1 MVVMR
6 DNMEKVNQNVD
17 TILKQIE
24 TKIHKSSDFFSRTVT
39 LHRKKILYCF
49 FESVSSDD
57 KISDFFMKSISNDI
71 KYGKKSFFEDLF
83 DNLQNTIT
91 NSKLTVIDDF
101 SQVYY
106 YLASGFTCI
115 FIEGYERYIVLETKS
130 NLDRGVAE
138 ASSEAII
145 RGPKD
150 SFTENH
156 MTNIGLIRKRIK
168 DPNLWMDEVKVGR
181 RTKTK
186 VAIGYIQDIVP
197 KEKVELVRNKIK
209 KIDIDGILD
218 SGYIMDFLSPKQHS
232 SFPKI
237 ISTERPDLV
246 CGALLDGKICVL
258 VENSPFVLVMPGMLV
273 DFLHSP
279 EDNYQKPANVIF
291 TRGLRALAF
300 FVTLLTPAIYIA
312 ITNFNQEMIPDRL
325 LISLAIQREGV
336 PFPTAFE
343 VMLLGITFEM
353 LRESDIRIPKVTGT
367 AISVVGAL
375 VLGDAA
381 VNAGI
386 VSPIVVIIIA
396 LTSICGLLFTD
407 VDFTNALRGW
417 RIFFILCAS
426 IMGIVGI
433 VAGGIIFVA
442 KLASLES
449 LGTPYLTPFSPLNLQ
464 AQKDNV
470 IRTSRDKLRK
480 RPSYLA
486 PKNQTRL
493 QVNYDE
499 N

>member
-1 MVVMR
+1 
-6 DNMEKVNQNVD
+6 MEKVNKNVD
-17 TILKQIE
+17 EVLNEIKTTI
-24 TKIHKSSDFFSRTVT
+24 HNSSDFFSRTVT
-39 LHRKKILYCF
+39 LHRKKLLYCF

-57 KISDFFMKSISNDI
+57 KISDFLMRSLSNDI
-71 KYGKKSFFEDLF
+71 KFGKKTFFEDLF
-83 DNLQNTIT
+83 QNLQNTIT
-91 NSKLTVIDDF
+91 NSKLTVMEDF

-106 YLASGFTCI
+106 YLSSGFTCI
-115 FIEGYERYIVLETKS
+115 FVDGYEKFIVVETKS
-130 NLDRGVAE
+130 KLDRGVSE

-156 MTNIGLIRKRIK
+156 MTNLGLIRKRIK
-168 DPNLWMDEVKVGR
+168 DPNLWMDEVKIGR
-181 RTKTK
+181 RTQTK

-197 KEKVELVRNKIK
+197 KEKIELIRQKLE

-246 CGALLDGKICVL
+246 CGALLDGKICIL
-258 VENSPFVLVMPGMLV
+258 VENSPFALVMPGMLV

-279 EDNYQKPANVIF
+279 EDNYQKPSNVIF
-291 TRGLRALAF
+291 TRWLRVTAF
-300 FVTLLTPAIYIA
+300 LITLLTPAIYIA

-325 LISLAIQREGV
+325 LISLAVQREGV

-343 VMLLGITFEM
+343 ILMLGITFEM

-396 LTSICGLLFTD
+396 ITSICGLLFTD
-407 VDFTNALRGW
+407 VDFINAIRSW
-417 RIFFILCAS
+417 RVFFILCAS

-449 LGTPYLTPFSPLNLQ
+449 LGTPYLTPISPLNL
-464 AQKDNV
+464 KSHEDNV
-470 IRTSRDKLRK
+470 IRTPRNKLNK
-480 RPSYLA
+480 RPEYLA

-493 QVNYDE
+493 RVEIDE
-499 N
+499 K

>member
-1 MVVMR
+1 
-6 DNMEKVNQNVD
+6 MEKVNNNVD
-17 TILKQIE
+17 EVLKKIKKTINN
-24 TKIHKSSDFFSRTVT
+24 SSDFFSRSVT

-49 FESVSSDD
+49 YESVSSDD
-57 KISDFFMKSISNDI
+57 KISDFFMRSISNDI
-71 KYGKKSFFEDLF
+71 KVNKKSFFEDLF
-83 DNLQNTIT
+83 ANLENTIP
-91 NSKLTVIDDF
+91 NSKLNVIDDF

-115 FIEGYERYIVLETKS
+115 FIDGYEKYIVLETKS
-130 NLDRGVAE
+130 DLDRGVSE

-156 MTNIGLIRKRIK
+156 MTNLGLIRKRIK
-168 DPNLWMDEVKVGR
+168 DPNLWIDEVKVGR

-186 VAIGYIQDIVP
+186 IAINYIQDIVP
-197 KEKVELVRNKIK
+197 NEKIK
-209 KIDIDGILD
+209 FIRQKLEKIDIDGILD
-218 SGYIMDFLSPKQHS
+218 SGYLMDFLSPRQHS
-232 SFPKI
+232 SFPKM

-246 CGALLDGKICVL
+246 CSALLDGKICIL
-258 VENSPFVLVMPGMLV
+258 VENSPFALIMPGMLV

-279 EDNYQKPANVIF
+279 EDNYQKPSNVIF
-291 TRGLRALAF
+291 TRWLRITAF
-300 FVTLLTPAIYIA
+300 FITLLTPAIYIA

-325 LISLAIQREGV
+325 LISLAVQREGV

-343 VMLLGITFEM
+343 VLMLGITFEM

-396 LTSICGLLFTD
+396 ITSICGLLFTD

-417 RIFFILCAS
+417 RVFFILCAS

-433 VAGGIIFVA
+433 VAGGIIFIT

-449 LGTPYLTPFSPLNLQ
+449 LGTPYLTPLSPLNLK
-464 AQKDNV
+464 AQENNL
-470 IRTSRDKLRK
+470 IRVRRDQLIK
-480 RPSYLA
+480 RPEYLA
-486 PKNQTRL
+486 LKNQTRL
-493 QVNYDE
+493 RVNIDE
-499 N
+499 K

>member
-1 MVVMR
+1 
-6 DNMEKVNQNVD
+6 MEKVNKNVD
-17 TILKQIE
+17 EVLTEIK
-24 TKIHKSSDFFSRTVT
+24 TKMNSSSDFFSRTVT
-39 LHRKKILYCF
+39 LHRKKVLFCF
-49 FESVSSDD
+49 LESVSSDD
-57 KISDFFMKSISNDI
+57 KISDFLMRSLSSDI
-71 KYGKKSFFEDLF
+71 KFSKKSFFEDLF
-83 DNLQNTIT
+83 RNLQNTIT
-91 NSKLTVIDDF
+91 NSKLTVMDDF

-115 FIEGYERYIVLETKS
+115 FVDGYDQFITVETKS
-130 NLDRGVAE
+130 KLDRGVSE

-197 KEKVELVRNKIK
+197 KEKVNLIRQKLE

-246 CGALLDGKICVL
+246 CSALLDGKICIL
-258 VENSPFVLVMPGMLV
+258 VENSPFALVMPGMLV

-279 EDNYQKPANVIF
+279 EDNYQKTSNVIF
-291 TRGLRALAF
+291 TRWLRITAF
-300 FVTLLTPAIYIA
+300 LITLLTPAIYIA

-325 LISLAIQREGV
+325 LISLAVQREGV

-343 VMLLGITFEM
+343 ILMLGITFEM

-396 LTSICGLLFTD
+396 ITSICGLLFTD
-407 VDFTNALRGW
+407 VDFINAVRGW
-417 RIFFILCAS
+417 RIFFIFCAS

-449 LGTPYLTPFSPLNLQ
+449 LGTPYLTPISPLNLK
-464 AQKDNV
+464 AQKDNL
-470 IRTSRDKLRK
+470 IRTPRNKLHK
-480 RPSYLA
+480 RPEYLA
-486 PKNQTRL
+486 EKNQTRL
-493 QVNYDE
+493 QVNIDE
-499 N
+499 K